1 MLTYSVFTNKY
12 RLTAAILKNRS
23 KMEKFPPTQN
33 REIGMFEKCQ
43 NVKRDTFC
51 PHTISKWY
59 VFAINLYYFSDTYIL
74 RKLGKIT
81 SFFQHMGGNNELF
94 SRGGV
99 KRNVTDLLYIII
111 ANVTFLPQ
119 PLKKARNFHQP
130 PEKSA

>member
-81 SFFQHMGGNNELF
+81 SFFSTWVEITSFFH
-94 SRGGV
+94 GV
-99 KRNVTDLLYIII
+99 
-111 ANVTFLPQ
+111 
-119 PLKKARNFHQP
+119 
-130 PEKSA
+130 E